1 MIKRLL
7 RKHGDGEA
15 AADDDDDDDD
25 EPVEP
30 KLTAKQRRM
39 QKRSGHE
46 PPKNVEEDDEDDE
59 EEDEEPSTSNPEYP
73 SVTRKTTHKKKK
85 VLVICSRGVTS
96 SNVELM
102 EDVIKLLPHARKDP
116 KFDKKEALTSIV
128 EIAQLAGC
136 HLALYFEARKMRD
149 LYLWAGRI
157 DGGPSVKFL
166 VEQVRPMR
174 DLRLTGNCLLGSRP
188 ILSFDGG
195 FNATPHLQLLQQ
207 LLAAIFSPPKGH
219 PRSKPFHDHVLSF
232 SLLEGRVLVRHYQSV
247 PSPQGPKLSGEPGGN
262 ETLVEIG
269 PRFALV
275 PIRLL
280 SECFSGETIFA
291 NEAFISPNMAR
302 SEQKKR
308 RARSTVGGV
317 VQKEKRR
324 KRFDDGYAELPEDE
338 LGDVFTA

>member
-46 PPKNVEEDDEDDE
+46 PPKNVDEDDE
-59 EEDEEPSTSNPEYP
+59 EDDEEDEEPSTSNPEYP

-136 HLALYFEARKMRD
+136 HLDPYVRLNLQTRVYGAGLDSGLQELLKKGFE
-149 LYLWAGRI
+149 
-157 DGGPSVKFL
+157 
-166 VEQVRPMR
+166 
-174 DLRLTGNCLLGSRP
+174 
-188 ILSFDGG
+188 
-195 FNATPHLQLLQQ
+195 
-207 LLAAIFSPPKGH
+207 
-219 PRSKPFHDHVLSF
+219 
-232 SLLEGRVLVRHYQSV
+232 
-247 PSPQGPKLSGEPGGN
+247 
-262 ETLVEIG
+262 
-269 PRFALV
+269 
-275 PIRLL
+275 
-280 SECFSGETIFA
+280 
-291 NEAFISPNMAR
+291 
-302 SEQKKR
+302 
-308 RARSTVGGV
+308 
-317 VQKEKRR
+317 
-324 KRFDDGYAELPEDE
+324 YAH
-338 LGDVFTA
+338 